1 MNTWPTITNP
11 AAADTATPRLLPPAT
26 HPITEF
32 LVATIIQ
39 ELTSRTASFV
49 SDEPQCISLLLS
61 LDTSVVVAVVRAELG
76 NFSKRTPRVSTTAVR
91 GAASLQASSSPQGG
105 AFATRFPVGAAGAA
119 QVELRAA
126 AGVEAKQRCG
136 GPEAVGDALRGRA
149 WPTCYVPWTA
159 ANGHRLGATSQ
170 SFLHCRHGRR
180 NGAT

>member
-76 NFSKRTPRVSTTAVR
+76 NFSKRTLSK
-91 GAASLQASSSPQGG
+91 
-105 AFATRFPVGAAGAA
+105 AGMISVLILAD
-119 QVELRAA
+119 AA
-126 AGVEAKQRCG
+126 ARLHNCH
-136 GPEAVGDALRGRA
+136 PRSCFPPSIIF
-149 WPTCYVPWTA
+149 PT
-159 ANGHRLGATSQ
+159 
-170 SFLHCRHGRR
+170 GRR
-180 NGAT
+180 IRKPGFGGRRWCGTSGAQGCRWS